1 MQPLRY
7 GAEGAAVADV
17 RRVLAGLGLLGNLD
31 SATERTFDTSAEL
44 AVRHF
49 QQRRGLSVDGVVGPE
64 TFAALNSA
72 RWRLGDRVLAYNATT
87 PMAGDDVT
95 ALQVQLMEIGYD
107 LVRADGLF
115 SGHTQEALRAFQR
128 DYGLVPDGYAARIRS
143 GRYDSSADASSGA
156 ARNCCAT
163 WWPSPKRAHD
173 CSVSGSYSIRDTV
186 EKTPACTTRTSARP
200 TWCGTSVAV
209 SRHA

>member
-17 RRVLAGLGLLGNLD
+17 RRVLAGLGLLANVD
-31 SATERTFDTSAEL
+31 PSTERTFDTSAEL

-95 ALQVQLMEIGYD
+95 ALQVQLM
-107 LVRADGLF
+107 
-115 SGHTQEALRAFQR
+115 
-128 DYGLVPDGYAARIRS
+128 
-143 GRYDSSADASSGA
+143 
-156 ARNCCAT
+156 
-163 WWPSPKRAHD
+163 
-173 CSVSGSYSIRDTV
+173 
-186 EKTPACTTRTSARP
+186 
-200 TWCGTSVAV
+200 
-209 SRHA
+209 